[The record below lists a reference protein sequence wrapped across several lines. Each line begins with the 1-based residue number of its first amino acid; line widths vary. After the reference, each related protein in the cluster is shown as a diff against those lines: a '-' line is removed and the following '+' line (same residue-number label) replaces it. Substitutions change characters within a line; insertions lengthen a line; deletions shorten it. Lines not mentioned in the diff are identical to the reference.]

1 MVFAD
6 GAFAGFVWRDFF
18 VERGMGTYIAGMQ
31 TDKPNRRRILALGAG
46 ATLALGVQGSSVFAQ
61 SAGFA
66 GKLGPFK
73 AAPAPAPAAEIAFQ
87 DADGK
92 MLSLADFRGRV
103 VVLNYWATWCAPCV
117 AEMPSLDR
125 LQANLGPRGVSV
137 VAISVDRGG
146 LRQVAPFFAVNALQH
161 LAVYLDPQGASMRTL
176 GVRGLPTTIVIDGQG
191 RERGRLEG
199 EAVWDSPAAE
209 RLLLQYLSK
218 NTI

>member
-1 MVFAD
+1 MAL
-6 GAFAGFVWRDFF
+6 AGFFGLDFF
-18 VERGMGTYIAGMQ
+18 VGRDMTTYIGSME
-31 TDKPNRRRILALGAG
+31 TRKPNRRSVLGASLALGLG
-46 ATLALGVQGSSVFAQ
+46 ANLTLGVQGSSVFAQ

-73 AAPAPAPAAEIAFQ
+73 AAPSPVPAPEIAFQ

-92 MLSLADFRGRV
+92 ALSLADFRGRV
-103 VVLNYWATWCAPCV
+103 VVLNYWATWCQPCV

-125 LQANLGPRGVSV
+125 LQAQMGARGVSV

-146 LRQVAPFFAVNALQH
+146 LRQVAPFFAANALHH
-161 LAVYLDPQGASMRTL
+161 LAVYLDPQGASMRAL
-176 GVRGLPTTIVIDGQG
+176 AIRGLPTTIVIDGQG

-199 EAVWDSPAAE
+199 EAAWDSPAAE